1 MHTDEDLIPAPDM
14 IAGLGDILKEE
25 IKARHIGR
33 AQFTRAAGLPA
44 KTVTALLAN
53 KVRPDQK
60 MAKAISR
67 GLGKPKI
74 DFVQW
79 ILLDRNY
86 LWDLLRNAQ
95 RDAAKGKKR

>member
-25 IKARHIGR
+25 IKARHIKR
-33 AQFTRAAGLPA
+33 AAFIRAAGLSKA
-44 KTVTALLAN
+44 TVTALLSN
-53 KVRPDQK
+53 KARPDHA

-95 RDAAKGKKR
+95 RDAAKSKKH